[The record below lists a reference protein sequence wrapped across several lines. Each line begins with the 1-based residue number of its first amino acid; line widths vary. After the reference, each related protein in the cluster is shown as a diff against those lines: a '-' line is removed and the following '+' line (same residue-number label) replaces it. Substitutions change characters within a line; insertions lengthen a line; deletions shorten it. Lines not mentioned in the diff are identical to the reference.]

1 MKFPVIGGMVFL
13 LSGAAALSAVAVMS
27 SQGDSAAVAAD
38 AAPAEGPVS
47 AVVFR
52 VPDMHCEFACA
63 PTVRKTLAAV
73 PCVRR
78 VETDVEAHTAT
89 VYASAG
95 FDEAKALAAL
105 SAEGYSGERIAE

>member
-1 MKFPVIGGMVFL
+1 
-13 LSGAAALSAVAVMS
+13 MS
-27 SQGDSAAVAAD
+27 SGTGTVTDTTPVATD
-38 AAPAEGPVS
+38 AATTEGPVR

-73 PCVRR
+73 PGVRR

-95 FDEAKALAAL
+95 FDETKALAAL
-105 SAEGYSGERIAE
+105 SAEGYSGKRVAE